1 MGPSR
6 LTAVYLKII
15 SQAGVE
21 AEMEAAGAAA
31 RSGGGVRVAATQRL
45 VDLSGDEEKW
55 VCWGYWGSNIKILK
69 M

>member
-6 LTAVYLKII
+6 LTAVYLKTI

-31 RSGGGVRVAATQRL
+31 RSGGGVRVAGSRQRCSKT
-45 VDLSGDEEKW
+45 VFEGWKTSGRER
-55 VCWGYWGSNIKILK
+55 SNVKILK